1 MDCVLHCAACMQM
14 QAQHKLGS
22 FPFLIPQ
29 PATRPWTRSDQ
40 TGYRLPPT
48 PFSTYP
54 QLPNPSRVTNVP
66 AHPAVHRPRSAV
78 SVFFPL
84 WAGRGSGQRLTTSP
98 SKRSFRLEKQ
108 NKLSGSNAH
117 ATTWVTINRSRA
129 TKVRRIPPDF
139 RPLQPQLAHNST
151 RLPAPT
157 PATRIYA
164 APPPRLP
171 FRVQLTVHSLLISAQ
186 PV

>member
-1 MDCVLHCAACMQM
+1 MRELKTNNLQETVLARSRGYGLCPSSLRSMYANASATQAWKLSISYPPACNETMDAIRSNRLQVTTN
-14 QAQHKLGS
+14 
-22 FPFLIPQ
+22 PFLYLSSTAKPKPSHQ
-29 PATRPWTRSDQ
+29 RTSPSGRP
-40 TGYRLPPT
+40 
-48 PFSTYP
+48 STTIGG
-54 QLPNPSRVTNVP
+54 QR
-66 AHPAVHRPRSAV
+66 
-78 SVFFPL
+78 FFPL

-157 PATRIYA
+157 PDTRPARI
-164 APPPRLP
+164 
-171 FRVQLTVHSLLISAQ
+171 
-186 PV
+186 